1 MAEKGGNF
9 TSRHVEI
16 NVRGRSIYGDSSCCF
31 RMRIHCSHGEAIT
44 LPPELSD
51 IVRERLNLFEIVE
64 RGGLGP
70 VRIFLDV
77 GADSHVYQASV
88 SIKVVIGSMPASWG
102 PRPARDERTPHR

>member
-31 RMRIHCSHGEAIT
+31 RMRIHCSHGETLT

-51 IVRERLNLFEIVE
+51 IVRERLTLFEIVE
-64 RGGLGP
+64 CVGLSP

-77 GADSHVYQASV
+77 GADSRMYQALV
-88 SIKVVIGSMPASWG
+88 SIKVVIGSMSASWG